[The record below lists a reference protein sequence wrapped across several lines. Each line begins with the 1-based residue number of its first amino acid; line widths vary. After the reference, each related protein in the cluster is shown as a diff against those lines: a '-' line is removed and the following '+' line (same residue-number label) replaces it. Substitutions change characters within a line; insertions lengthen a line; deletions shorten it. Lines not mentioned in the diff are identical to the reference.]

1 MWKIVT
7 LAGGVAGAATLSQYP
22 EFTQQYLQRLA
33 GQVDA
38 LALVARDFDASALE
52 AGFGREAA
60 LDQMTGAPFLEARQT
75 DMRATFA
82 RHARLAGDLDAL
94 RAATPMDRL
103 AMPWRV
109 TDTEIAAA
117 TWEDFRP
124 AMPVTAAGAV
134 SAGAG
139 FGIGWLLVAGLG
151 ALCAWPLRAMRRRV
165 VTRDTTRRRR
175 EPGRR
180 AEPPVLRLVDPAP
193 VPGRPRLMGERR

>member
-82 RHARLAGDLDAL
+82 RHARLAGPRWPSEQRTRAHGRGGEGVCLEDIVLD
-94 RAATPMDRL
+94 
-103 AMPWRV
+103 
-109 TDTEIAAA
+109 
-117 TWEDFRP
+117 RP
-124 AMPVTAAGAV
+124 GE
-134 SAGAG
+134 
-139 FGIGWLLVAGLG
+139 LLSG
-151 ALCAWPLRAMRRRV
+151 
-165 VTRDTTRRRR
+165 
-175 EPGRR
+175 
-180 AEPPVLRLVDPAP
+180 
-193 VPGRPRLMGERR
+193 